1 MRARKFVPAVLLA
14 ALLVCGVAFAL
25 TVKSLGTGKAK
36 VSGKNQTVVVDNR
49 GVTVYEVG
57 GESLAKLECETRA
70 CLNVWIPL
78 SVPSAT
84 TKVAATKGVPGT
96 VGVFHRVKGHLYQV
110 MLDKHPLYYY
120 SGDKGH
126 KGSAKGQGLKLQGN
140 ETWHVVSA
148 SGS

>member
-1 MRARKFVPAVLLA
+1 MGARKLVPAVLLA
-14 ALLVCGVAFAL
+14 ALLMCGVAFAFTL
-25 TVKSLGTGKAK
+25 KSLGTAKVK
-36 VSGKNQTVVVDNR
+36 VSGKDQTIVVDNR
-49 GVTVYEVG
+49 GVTVYELG

-70 CLNVWIPL
+70 CLKVWVPL
-78 SVPSAT
+78 RVPSAT
-84 TKVAATKGVPGT
+84 TKITAGKGVPGT
-96 VGVFHRVKGHLYQV
+96 VGVFHRVKGGLYQV
-110 MLDKHPLYYY
+110 MLDRHPLYYY

>member
-1 MRARKFVPAVLLA
+1 MSARKLVPAVFLA
-14 ALLVCGVAFAL
+14 ALLVCGVAFAFTL
-25 TVKSLGTGKAK
+25 KSLDTGKAK
-36 VSGKNQTVVVDNR
+36 VSGKNQTIVVDNR
-49 GVTVYEVG
+49 GVTVYELG
-57 GESLAKLECETRA
+57 GESLAKLECFTRP
-70 CLNVWIPL
+70 CLNVWVPV

-84 TKVAATKGVPGT
+84 TKISAAKGVPGT

-126 KGSAKGQGLKLQGN
+126 KGSAKGQGLKLQGT

>member
-1 MRARKFVPAVLLA
+1 MGVRKLVPALLLA
-14 ALLVCGVAFAL
+14 ALLVCGVAFASTL
-25 TVKSLGTGKAK
+25 KSLGTAKAT
-36 VSGKNQTVVVDNR
+36 VSGKNQTIVVDNR

-57 GESLAKLECETRA
+57 GESLAKLECITRA
-70 CLNVWIPL
+70 CLNTWVPL
-78 SVPSAT
+78 KVPSAT
-84 TKVAATKGVPGT
+84 AKPAAGKGVPGT
-96 VGVFHRVKGHLYQV
+96 VGVFHRPKGGFYQV